1 MKASYA
7 VTNRENYRTWKM
19 INKGGP
25 YWYIKDVVFDDPVPG
40 SRIEGIEEK
49 FSETIINPKDENALT
64 KK

>member
-1 MKASYA
+1 
-7 VTNRENYRTWKM
+7 
-19 INKGGP
+19 
-25 YWYIKDVVFDDPVPG
+25 VFDDPVPG